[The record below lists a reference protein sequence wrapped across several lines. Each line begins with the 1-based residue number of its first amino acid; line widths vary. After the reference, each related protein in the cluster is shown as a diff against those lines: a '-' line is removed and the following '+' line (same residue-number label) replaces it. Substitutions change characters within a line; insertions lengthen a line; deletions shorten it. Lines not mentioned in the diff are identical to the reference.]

1 MVQCRKTLW
10 NPKSLDSALDYFFWC
25 IICWLFYCFYK
36 CRAQAL
42 LRLMG
47 SKAKWSQATN
57 SEGFSST
64 IQSDLF
70 GSCKSNVNSI
80 LLISYYYFVPSS
92 KLLPFIF
99 AKVYIL
105 VRLYTFYCKFFLRS
119 ALSTFSEINYLV
131 PDKTNLHFWYLH
143 FLRQIYKKIN
153 QRFVKICIKLQT
165 IAFTTILKWALWIS
179 GFYIKQKIF
188 KSGSFFKLFRPWKGK
203 EIQK

>member
-70 GSCKSNVNSI
+70 GSGKSRVNSI
-80 LLISYYYFVPSS
+80 LLIQYYECYYITNII
-92 KLLPFIF
+92 LLFWVLI
-99 AKVYIL
+99 KVVSFHIRQSIYQRWANTVFWTEYEYHSESEFWPNTNTNNI
-105 VRLYTFYCKFFLRS
+105 RFLRM
-119 ALSTFSEINYLV
+119 SEYE
-131 PDKTNLHFWYLH
+131 Y
-143 FLRQIYKKIN
+143 
-153 QRFVKICIKLQT
+153 
-165 IAFTTILKWALWIS
+165 
-179 GFYIKQKIF
+179 
-188 KSGSFFKLFRPWKGK
+188 
-203 EIQK
+203 E

>member
-25 IICWLFYCFYK
+25 IICWLFNCFYK

-105 VRLYTFYCKFFLRS
+105 VRLYTFYCRFFFTFCIVYILWNQLFNSRQNYSSHLIFAFLWDRFTRKLIS
-119 ALSTFSEINYLV
+119 AL
-131 PDKTNLHFWYLH
+131 W
-143 FLRQIYKKIN
+143 
-153 QRFVKICIKLQT
+153 RFV
-165 IAFTTILKWALWIS
+165 S
-179 GFYIKQKIF
+179 SYKQFLHNNSEMSPLNLRFLYKT
-188 KSGSFFKLFRPWKGK
+188 KNL
-203 EIQK
+203 

>member
-1 MVQCRKTLW
+1 MNQCRKTLW

-70 GSCKSNVNSI
+70 GSGKSRVNSI
-80 LLISYYYFVPSS
+80 LLISYYYFGSSS
-92 KLLPFIF
+92 KLFPFLF
-99 AKVYIL
+99 AKVYIRGERIL
-105 VRLYTFYCKFFLRS
+105 FFGP
-119 ALSTFSEINYLV
+119 N
-131 PDKTNLHFWYLH
+131 TNIIRNQNFDQIRIRIIFVFQKWMNMNTNIIRFWKMDE
-143 FLRQIYKKIN
+143 YK
-153 QRFVKICIKLQT
+153 
-165 IAFTTILKWALWIS
+165 
-179 GFYIKQKIF
+179 Y
-188 KSGSFFKLFRPWKGK
+188 
-203 EIQK
+203 E